1 MKDINYPLVE
11 TMRPPI
17 YTAMKYWGK
26 NPHNIWGSYICNYTK
41 PGKWVMDPFSGSS
54 IAAFE
59 AVKSG
64 RKAYAFDINPLT
76 SFCIEA
82 LCSNYN
88 ETLLRNTVDNII
100 SDLLSDPL
108 YIRLF
113 SVQCPVCGS
122 TAWIQ
127 HCKWNN
133 DQIYEV
139 GVNFSGGIA
148 NKRLLD
154 IG

>member
-1 MKDINYPLVE
+1 MA
-11 TMRPPI
+11 RFS
-17 YTAMKYWGK
+17 
-26 NPHNIWGSYICNYTK
+26 NIQS
-41 PGKWVMDPFSGSS
+41 
-54 IAAFE
+54 
-59 AVKSG
+59 
-64 RKAYAFDINPLT
+64 
-76 SFCIEA
+76 
-82 LCSNYN
+82 
-88 ETLLRNTVDNII
+88 RNTVDNII

-139 GVNFSGGIA
+139 GVNFGGGIA